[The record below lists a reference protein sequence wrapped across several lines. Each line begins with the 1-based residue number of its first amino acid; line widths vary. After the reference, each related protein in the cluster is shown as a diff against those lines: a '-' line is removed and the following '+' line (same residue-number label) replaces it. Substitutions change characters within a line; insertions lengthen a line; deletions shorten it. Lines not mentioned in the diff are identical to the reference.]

1 MANIYKQQQTSDL
14 YNQTYSAKGNPSE
27 LIMDQAKRLDNM
39 AEDYAKKAKSNYSSA
54 VKIQSQNSMND
65 LLNNP
70 VLSSNPEA
78 LGKEI
83 DKVISKVS
91 SEIVDNDVKADY
103 LARVSIERSSYMNKA
118 YANSIKVQN
127 ERHKSSLYNGVYAGI
142 DSVGLSL
149 SNGLTGTGSADDFVN
164 ASISDKAIFDNINAK
179 DQNGKYIFSDTERRK
194 MQKDYEDGML
204 NAFKNVFDGL
214 TDDEKEDLARSV
226 KYDNVVLA
234 MVEGEEHTQYPILL
248 EKSVPAS
255 VYKDIKKYANDEVNR
270 VRSAKLREA
279 RLQKEETLQSFQK
292 NPTEVGFEE
301 VKKYVTDPEKLD
313 KYEEILKSSPNYDA
327 ITNAETLPEVNAI
340 IGEIGRISLVP
351 TKDDENPKLTALDKS
366 TKLIRRV
373 QELNEQ
379 GVLSADDAEDT
390 KETIFNVLKGKEFGL
405 NFNLPDMSY
414 FDKSNWSPIETIKQV
429 FTNDKAFWW
438 NRQDVDTIAKGAT
451 KNIYSLYNE
460 MIGMVEQQ
468 PQNKDEI
475 VKQYTK
481 IINNTYT
488 DAIHDII
495 KNKYWYI
502 DGINDKLEPGKSV
515 LSYGG
520 EQYIFQGFT
529 ANDIFVKKE
538 KE

>member
-14 YNQTYSAKGNPSE
+14 YNKVYSAQGNPSE
-27 LIMDQAKRLDNM
+27 IITDQAKEWQESSQDYLD
-39 AEDYAKKAKSNYSSA
+39 KAKVNYSSA
-54 VKIQSQNSMND
+54 IKIQSQNSIND

-70 VLSSNPEA
+70 ELASNPEA

-83 DKVISKVS
+83 DNVIEKVS
-91 SEIVDNDVKADY
+91 SEIVDDDVKVDY
-103 LARVSIERSSYMNKA
+103 ISKAMIERSSYMNKA
-118 YANSIKVQN
+118 YANAIKVQN
-127 ERHKSSLYNGVYAGI
+127 ERYKNSLFNSVYAGI

-149 SNGLTGTGSADDFVN
+149 SNGLSGTGSQDDFVN
-164 ASISDKAIFDNINAK
+164 AGLAGDTINKYINAQKK
-179 DQNGKYIFSDTERRK
+179 DGTYVFSDTERRK
-194 MQKDYEDGML
+194 MQKDYETGVL
-204 NAFKNVFDGL
+204 NSFKNTFDGFS
-214 TDDEKEDLARSV
+214 DEEKKDFASRI
-226 KYDNVVLA
+226 KYDNVVLG
-234 MVEGEEHTQYPILL
+234 MIKGKDNEERPILL
-248 EKSVPAS
+248 EKMVSPS
-255 VYKDIKKYANDEVNR
+255 VYNDMKKYANDENNKAR
-270 VRSAKLREA
+270 AARLREV
-279 RLQKEETLQSFQK
+279 RLQREEALLSFQQ
-292 NPTEVGFEE
+292 NPTETGFEE
-301 VKKYVTDPEKLD
+301 VKKHITDPEKLD
-313 KYEEILKSSPNYDA
+313 AYEAILKSSPNYDA

-351 TKDDENPKLTALDKS
+351 TKDDENPELTALDKS

-379 GVLSADDAEDT
+379 GVLSADDAEDA
-390 KETIFNVLKGKEFGL
+390 KETILNVLKGKEFGL

-414 FDKSNWSPIETIKQV
+414 FDKSSWSPIETIKQA

-451 KNIYSLYNE
+451 KNIHSLYNE